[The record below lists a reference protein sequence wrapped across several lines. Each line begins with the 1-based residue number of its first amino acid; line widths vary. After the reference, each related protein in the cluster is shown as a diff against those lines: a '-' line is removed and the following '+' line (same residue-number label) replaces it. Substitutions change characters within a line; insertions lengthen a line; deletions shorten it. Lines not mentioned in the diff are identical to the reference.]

1 MLDYVLLAVG
11 LAVPIGSLIGLAVH
25 DRRGKRYAIH
35 LKTGKK
41 YLVLGIVTDCTNARD
56 GEAMMLYRSVTSGQT
71 YVRDL
76 REFQIKFKT

>member
-1 MLDYVLLAVG
+1 MFEYILVITG
-11 LAVPIGSLIGLAVH
+11 LAITTGSLIGLAIHVCCS
-25 DRRGKRYAIH
+25 KRYAIH
-35 LKTGKK
+35 VKTGNK
-41 YLVLGIVTDCTNARD
+41 YIVLGIVTDCTNARD